1 MKSINQTN
9 FQYYPARVESNK
21 PLGYVS
27 LEYFLNAQKNPKPN
41 TIKIFDAIARA
52 ELDGDMKLKSELKQK
67 SLYYFTP
74 CVTVKQY
81 RRYKDIISFTGL
93 LVLDFDHI
101 DNADDFK
108 KFIFNEYKFI
118 VSCWLSPS
126 KKGVKAFVNIPI
138 SKDVDEFKQYY
149 HAATNI
155 FDVYD
160 GWDPSNKNAVLPLFQ
175 SYDKELLYRDQ
186 ADQFTQ
192 KAIDPKALPPD
203 PVKRSIPHNT
213 QGKERLIYKIAETGI
228 NKIGAPG
235 HPQLRSICIALGG
248 YVATGY
254 INKMSILSHVD
265 NLIEL
270 NSYLR
275 KGTKGYQQTARW
287 AIDEGMKTPIVL

>member
-1 MKSINQTN
+1 MNKIT
-9 FQYYPARVESNK
+9 FQYYPARVESRS

-27 LEYFLNAQKNPKPN
+27 LGYFLNAQKHPKPH
-41 TIKIFDAIARA
+41 TLAIFESIAKA
-52 ELDGDMKLKSELKQK
+52 EEIGDMKLKSELKQNN
-67 SLYYFTP
+67 LHYFTP
-74 CVTVKQY
+74 CVNVKRY

-101 DNADDFK
+101 DNAPEFK
-108 KFIFNEYKFI
+108 DFIFNEYKFI

-126 KKGVKAFVNIPI
+126 KKGVKAFVYIPI

-175 SYDKELLYRDQ
+175 SYDENLLSRDDPEL
-186 ADQFTQ
+186 FTE
-192 KAIDPKALPPD
+192 KAIDPKTLPKD
-203 PVKRSIPHNT
+203 PVPVSMPCNT
-213 QGKERLIYKIAETGI
+213 SGKERLIYKIAETGI

-235 HPQLRSICIALGG
+235 HPQLRSICISLGG

-254 INKMSILSHVD
+254 IDKLSILSHVD
-265 NLIEL
+265 SLIES
-270 NSYLR
+270 NAYLR
-275 KGTKGYQQTARW
+275 KGIKGYQQTARW
-287 AIDEGMKTPIVL
+287 AIDEGMKKPIII